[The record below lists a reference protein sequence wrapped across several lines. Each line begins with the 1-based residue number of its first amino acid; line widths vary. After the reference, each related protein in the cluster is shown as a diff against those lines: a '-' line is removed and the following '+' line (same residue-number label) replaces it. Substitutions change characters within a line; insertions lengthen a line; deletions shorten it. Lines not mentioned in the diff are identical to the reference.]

1 MVANEMAYKQLVA
14 RFRPIK
20 LTKWKQKG
28 ETSSN
33 LASSNMIANSV
44 QVTHWL

>member
-20 LTKWKQKG
+20 LPNESRRG
-28 ETSSN
+28 
-33 LASSNMIANSV
+33 MIANSA
-44 QVTHWL
+44 QVTHWLYSNETQLQIQ

>member
-20 LTKWKQKG
+20 LPNESRRGKQVA
-28 ETSSN
+28 T
-33 LASSNMIANSV
+33 
-44 QVTHWL
+44 